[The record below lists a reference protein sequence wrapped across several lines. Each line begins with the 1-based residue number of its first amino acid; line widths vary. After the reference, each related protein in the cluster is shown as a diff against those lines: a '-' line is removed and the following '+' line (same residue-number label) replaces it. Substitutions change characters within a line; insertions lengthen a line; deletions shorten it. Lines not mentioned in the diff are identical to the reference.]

1 MTSLLKV
8 DPEDLREETILR
20 GDLRV
25 EVLKDH
31 QAAEVV
37 ILEAMGL
44 VIQEVVVT
52 PLLLRLTPAH
62 GS

>member
-20 GDLRV
+20 GALRV
-25 EVLKDH
+25 EVLVDH
-31 QAAEVV
+31 QAAKEVT
-37 ILEAMGL
+37 LEAMDL